1 MVKKLCEHLLFFC
14 NLCNIKVNKISR
26 EYFRA
31 IKSVSSRPH
40 LSWYPRTSF
49 RQSFYPKCTVGSRQF
64 ASIMHFDRK
73 TRYILLSCNCSKLMF
88 TFERFLQFQNCKNQ
102 KIRRKLAT
110 FEPHFFYNC
119 FYSSPSGKTR
129 SIFLIFISRFLIW
142 HQGW

>member
-31 IKSVSSRPH
+31 IISVSSRPH

-73 TRYILLSCNCSKLMF
+73 TRYILLHYNCSKLIF
-88 TFERFLQFQNCKNQ
+88 AFERFLQFQNCKNQ
-102 KIRRKLAT
+102 KILRKLAT
-110 FEPHFFYNC
+110 FEAHFFITT
-119 FYSSPSGKTR
+119 FTPRLRAKLQVHFW
-129 SIFLIFISRFLIW
+129 FLFQDF
-142 HQGW
+142 